1 MFSRVT
7 RKYINSVLTIL
18 LMFLLPEIIHP
29 VGPLTDY
36 GIQVIAIV
44 AGVVYGWCTV
54 DFIWPSILGLIIYG
68 FCGTN
73 TVTGVFSA
81 MAGNTIL
88 LQVISLYIFS
98 GLIVECGI
106 SEGIAKRLINM
117 KITQNHPAIL
127 NFLLLAGALLPAPF
141 ISINSMV
148 IVWKLIYEI
157 ADTTGLKRSGRWA
170 VIMVYM
176 SAAASTLGICL
187 FPFMGPNV
195 ALWGIVSS
203 VDADLILPQVEFI
216 AYAVTFM
223 PACLLAFTFFTGLYA
238 RKDMDALRRYKPTG
252 GIIPFNA
259 VQKSI
264 LAGLGGM
271 FILMIL
277 PSIFPASF
285 IGSFLGNVGNTGIV
299 WIIICVFLFV
309 QKEQGPLFHFQK
321 IARESVPW
329 PVIISIGTI
338 FTLSNA
344 FNLPETGITDF
355 LLQIFAPV
363 LEGHS
368 PYIFAFTAI
377 AFTIVATNFINGA
390 VVASIII
397 PIVCSF
403 KHIIGEEMVLALLI
417 IIITTDQ
424 LGIFMPSGGATGT
437 MLYTNTD
444 KISPKEIMFFSSFTM
459 AAILVLSMAVALPV
473 LILAI

>member
-1 MFSRVT
+1 MT
-7 RKYINSVLTIL
+7 RKYINSALTIL
-18 LMFLLPEIIHP
+18 IMFLLPEIIHP

-36 GIQVIAIV
+36 GVQVIAIV

-81 MAGNTIL
+81 MAGNSIL

-106 SEGIAKRLINM
+106 SERIAKRLISM
-117 KITQNHPAIL
+117 KLTQNHPAVL
-127 NFLLLAGALLPAPF
+127 NFLLLAGAMIPAPF
-141 ISINSMV
+141 ININSMV

-157 ADTTGLKRSGRWA
+157 ADVTGLRRNGKWA

-203 VDADLILPQVEFI
+203 VDAGLVLPQVKFI
-216 AYAVTFM
+216 AYAITFM
-223 PACLLAFTFFTGLYA
+223 PACLLAFTVFTGLYA
-238 RKDMDALRRYKPTG
+238 REDMDALHRYKPAG
-252 GIIPFNA
+252 DAAPFNA
-259 VQKSI
+259 MQKGI
-264 LAGLGGM
+264 LSGLVGM

-277 PSIFPASF
+277 PSVFPSSL
-285 IGSFLGNVGNTGIV
+285 IGSFLGKVGNTGIV
-299 WIIICVFLFV
+299 WIVICIFLFI
-309 QKEQGPLFHFQK
+309 QKENGPLFHFQK
-321 IARESVPW
+321 IAMESIPW

-355 LLQIFAPV
+355 LLQIFAPI
-363 LEGHS
+363 LGGHS
-368 PYIFAFTAI
+368 PYVFAFTAI
-377 AFTIVATNFINGA
+377 AFTIIATNFVNGA

-403 KHIIGEEMVLALLI
+403 RYVIGEEMALALLI

-437 MLYTNTD
+437 MLYSNTD
-444 KISPKEIMFFSSFTM
+444 KISPKEIMFFSTFTM
-459 AAILVLSMAVALPV
+459 AAILFLSMTVALPV
-473 LILAI
+473 LMLAI

>member
-1 MFSRVT
+1 MFSRMA
-7 RKYINSVLTIL
+7 RKYINSALSIL
-18 LMFLLPEIIHP
+18 IMFLLPEIIRP

-54 DFIWPSILGLIIYG
+54 DFIWPSILGLIAYG

-81 MAGNTIL
+81 MAGNTVL

-106 SEGIAKRLINM
+106 SEGIAKRLISM
-117 KITQNHPAIL
+117 RITQNHPAVL
-127 NFLLLAGALLPAPF
+127 NFLLLAGALIPAPF

-157 ADTTGLKRSGRWA
+157 ADTTGLKRNGRWA
-170 VIMVYM
+170 VIMVFM
-176 SAAASTLGICL
+176 SAVASTLGICL

-203 VDADLILPQVEFI
+203 VDASLVLPQVEFI

-223 PACLLAFTFFTGLYA
+223 PACLVVFTFFAGLYA
-238 RKDMDALRRYKPTG
+238 RKDMEALSRYQPTG
-252 GIIPFNA
+252 GIPPFNA
-259 VQKSI
+259 VQKGI
-264 LAGLGGM
+264 LAGLVGM
-271 FILMIL
+271 FVLMIL
-277 PSIFPASF
+277 PSVLPTSF
-285 IGSFLGNVGNTGIV
+285 IGSLLGKVGNTGII
-299 WIIICVFLFV
+299 WIVICVFLFI
-309 QKEQGPLFHFQK
+309 QKKQGPLFQFQK
-321 IARESVPW
+321 IAMESVPW

-344 FNLPETGITDF
+344 FNLPETGITAF
-355 LLQIFAPV
+355 LLQIFSPI

-368 PYIFAFTAI
+368 PYFFAFIAI
-377 AFTIVATNFINGA
+377 AFTIISTNFINGA

-403 KHIIGEEMVLALLI
+403 KQVIGKEMVLALLI

-424 LGIFMPSGGATGT
+424 LGIFLPSGGATGT

-444 KISPKEIMFFSSFTM
+444 KISPKEIMFFSSVTM
-459 AAILVLSMAVALPV
+459 TAILIICMAVALPV
-473 LILAI
+473 LMLAI

>member
-1 MFSRVT
+1 MT
-7 RKYINSVLTIL
+7 RKYINSALTIL
-18 LMFLLPEIIHP
+18 IMFLLPEIIHP

-36 GIQVIAIV
+36 GVQVIAIV

-117 KITQNHPAIL
+117 KLTQNHPAVL
-127 NFLLLAGALLPAPF
+127 NFLLLAGALIPAPF
-141 ISINSMV
+141 ININSMV

-157 ADTTGLKRSGRWA
+157 ADATGLRRNGRWA

-176 SAAASTLGICL
+176 SATASTLGICL

-203 VDADLILPQVEFI
+203 VGADLVLPQIEFI

-223 PACLLAFTFFTGLYA
+223 PACLLAFTVFTGLYA
-238 RKDMDALRRYKPTG
+238 REDMDALRRYKPAG
-252 GIIPFNA
+252 DAAPFNA

-264 LAGLGGM
+264 LFGLVGM
-271 FILMIL
+271 FVLMIL
-277 PSIFPASF
+277 PSVFPSSF
-285 IGSFLGNVGNTGIV
+285 IGSLLGKIGNTGIV
-299 WIIICVFLFV
+299 WIIICIFLFV
-309 QKEQGPLFHFQK
+309 QKKDGPLFHFQK
-321 IARESVPW
+321 VAMENVPW

-355 LLQIFAPV
+355 LLQIFTPI

-377 AFTIVATNFINGA
+377 AFTIIATNFVNGA

-403 KHIIGEEMVLALLI
+403 RHIIGEEMALALLI
-417 IIITTDQ
+417 IIIATDQ

-437 MLYTNTD
+437 MLYSNPD
-444 KISPKEIMFFSSFTM
+444 KISPKEIMFFSTFTM
-459 AAILVLSMAVALPV
+459 AAILFLSMAVALPV
-473 LILAI
+473 LMLAI